1 MISLLTSNSIF
12 LILQLEILKQEMS
25 EVNNKIHVKPKKRD
39 NKKSRTS
46 IKTTNAIFLLLSLS
60 LLVFVTRSDAVSE
73 QQDAKPAV
81 KEELTPELFSDDDIY
96 LIQDSITRYLLAQ
109 RFNGSIL
116 VAREG
121 TVMLNRSFGFAD
133 FRNHE
138 PLQQETPF
146 QLASISKTF
155 TAAAVLMLQQNG
167 SLNIN
172 DTVTT
177 HIPEFPWPQI
187 TIRQLLTHTSGLQN
201 YMWLVERYWNKDR
214 IPDNEDMMQLFIEY
228 PHGFNFR
235 PGTRFGYSNTGY
247 AFLGL
252 LIERVSGQ
260 SYAGFMHQQVFEPLK
275 MENTFVYNPHS
286 KQPMTNDR
294 AFGFRRWGWRH
305 IVIPDV
311 LHDGIMGDKGIYSN
325 IHDLYKWDRAISAG
339 RLLPDSIW
347 HMAFEHTR
355 LANNRP
361 VRYGMGWRLQTYL
374 DNHVAH
380 HPGRWNGFRTSLKR
394 FMDDDATIIMLSNNS
409 RDITHMINNIQNIL
423 FHKEIAARK
432 APPEKEDP
440 ADYEV
445 IGGGS

>member
-1 MISLLTSNSIF
+1 MKKNKPDNNRKPSISKTANAVFLVLALGLLG
-12 LILQLEILKQEMS
+12 L
-25 EVNNKIHVKPKKRD
+25 
-39 NKKSRTS
+39 
-46 IKTTNAIFLLLSLS
+46 AALSD
-60 LLVFVTRSDAVSE
+60 TVSE
-73 QQDAKPAV
+73 QHDTKQIVAEKH
-81 KEELTPELFSDDDIY
+81 TPELFSDDDIF

-109 RFNGSIL
+109 RFNGSVL

-121 TVMLNRSFGFAD
+121 TVLLSRSFGFAD
-133 FRNHE
+133 FRNHQ
-138 PLQQETPF
+138 PLRQETPF

-155 TAAAVLMLQQNG
+155 TAAAVLMLQQEG
-167 SLNIN
+167 SLHID

-201 YMWLVERYWNKDR
+201 YMWLIERYWNADR
-214 IPDNEDMMQLFIEY
+214 IPNNEDMMQLFIDY

-235 PGTRFGYSNTGY
+235 PGSRFGYSNTGY

-252 LIERVSGQ
+252 LIERVSGL
-260 SYAGFMHQQVFEPLK
+260 SYAEFMHQQIFEPLE

-286 KQPMTNDR
+286 EEPMTSNR
-294 AFGFRRWGWRH
+294 AFGFRRWGRRH

-311 LHDGIMGDKGIYSN
+311 LHDGVMGDKGIYSN
-325 IHDLYKWDRAISAG
+325 ILDLYKWDRAISNG
-339 RLLPDSIW
+339 QLLPDTIW
-347 HMAFEHTR
+347 EKAFEHTR

-374 DNHVAH
+374 DKHVAH

-394 FMDDDATIIMLSNNS
+394 FVEDDATLIMLSNNS
-409 RDITHMINNIQNIL
+409 RDITHMVNNIQGIL
-423 FHKEIAARK
+423 FHKEITARRK
-432 APPEKEDP
+432 PPEEEDP
-440 ADYEV
+440 AEYEV